1 MDSDTYPAPLRAPVG
16 ARHRERYAA
25 SDATRHSSRD
35 GRFRPGADIRLLTNL
50 AGVRPDL
57 AGSLVET
64 RAGGRRKV
72 EAVPYSICAR

>member
-1 MDSDTYPAPLRAPVG
+1 LWI
-16 ARHRERYAA
+16 
-25 SDATRHSSRD
+25 ATRYVSDRKSKLRTD
-35 GRFRPGADIRLLTNL
+35 RLRPGADIRLLTNL